1 MSKHFTI
8 VVQMFEV
15 VDEPAKVEY
24 RNRVE
29 AVKVS
34 KQAGNFTVRDD
45 TLAGAVRKAIGH
57 LNLELPDY
65 TVTNG
70 GNQPIKRVP
79 RAGRTNSD
87 EQVI

>member
-24 RNRVE
+24 GNRVE
-29 AVKVS
+29 AVKGS
-34 KQAGNFTVRDD
+34 GRAGNFTVRDD

-70 GNQPIKRVP
+70 GNQPVQYGSRGK
-79 RAGRTNSD
+79 D
-87 EQVI
+87 ELG